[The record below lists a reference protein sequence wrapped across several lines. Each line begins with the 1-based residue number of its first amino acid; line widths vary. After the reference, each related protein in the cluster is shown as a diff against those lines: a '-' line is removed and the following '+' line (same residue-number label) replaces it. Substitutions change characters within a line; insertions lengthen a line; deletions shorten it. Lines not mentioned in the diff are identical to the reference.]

1 MRKFN
6 ISNAER
12 RDAEVAFET
21 KSTKTKTCY
30 RTAEGSETHTEKRL
44 R

>member
-21 KSTKTKTCY
+21 RSTRVKTTY
-30 RTAEGSETHTEKRL
+30 RTAGGSATQSE
-44 R
+44 